1 MEFIKTKCR
10 KCGYE
15 IEIPEKTEKLICG
28 SCGNV
33 NYFSKIS
40 SILKKYNE
48 TVVTDVSRQ
57 STDKT
62 IHSVDKS
69 EQVKIHIP
77 GDESSTAEAEEAEFP
92 EEKNISKIMTVLF
105 ILAPFIAMAIEF
117 FKLPSYAAL
126 LIIFLIIGII
136 FFLKK

>member
-1 MEFIKTKCR
+1 MEFLKTKCK

-15 IEIPEKTEKLICG
+15 IDIPDKTEKIICG

-33 NYFSKIS
+33 NQFSRIS
-40 SILKKYNE
+40 SILKKYNDS
-48 TVVTDVSRQ
+48 VMTDDFRQ
-57 STDKT
+57 STEKT
-62 IHSVDKS
+62 IHSAGKS

-77 GDESSTAEAEEAEFP
+77 GDEGSIAEGEDAEFP
-92 EEKNISKIMTVLF
+92 EEKNVSKIMTVLF

-126 LIIFLIIGII
+126 LIIFFIIGIV
-136 FFLKK
+136 FFLRR